1 MVEKVAGQQEGAG
14 GGEWL
19 PLLRPL
25 FVLLRKVSQMEVEE
39 TAYKM
44 TLLLNVLKVLLTTA
58 SNEDLKNVD
67 QSQVNISSFPCAAS
81 LFGTFRLVRLT
92 PSC

>member
-1 MVEKVAGQQEGAG
+1 MVEKVAGQQEGTS

-67 QSQVNISSFPCAAS
+67 QSQVNIFSHFLLLQVNSE
-81 LFGTFRLVRLT
+81 
-92 PSC
+92 PSVLPD